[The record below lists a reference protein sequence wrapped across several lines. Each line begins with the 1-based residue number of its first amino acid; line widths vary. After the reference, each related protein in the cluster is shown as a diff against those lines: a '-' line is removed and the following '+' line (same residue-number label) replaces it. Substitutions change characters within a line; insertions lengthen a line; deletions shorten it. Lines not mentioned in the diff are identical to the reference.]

1 MNWGNSV
8 RPSFKPNQIQASRHN
23 RPVSLEAPPAAD
35 DGHLGCM
42 SSRFPSPA
50 DDQVAC
56 SNRRNPHR
64 HALLTALK

>member
-23 RPVSLEAPPAAD
+23 
-35 DGHLGCM
+35 GCM

-56 SNRRNPHR
+56 GNRRNPHR